1 MVKPTLVGYFISSLL
16 TVFWL
21 RYSLFI
27 QGEGLFM
34 NGTNQPAVSETVIKL
49 VIENPMVKVDRV
61 DASMSLAELNVDSL
75 EKLSIAMDLENAF
88 GLQITDQQ
96 VEDVSTVADIIGLVD
111 QMLVDRAAQA
121 LTGESDEDINPDG
134 LDRVNQ
140 DDRPGHD
147 AQPSL

>member
-1 MVKPTLVGYFISSLL
+1 
-16 TVFWL
+16 
-21 RYSLFI
+21 
-27 QGEGLFM
+27 M